1 MTTRKQGTNITLIGM
16 PGTGKSTAGVIL
28 AKVAGMEF
36 LDSDL
41 LIQKQQGKKLSEII
55 EEVGVDQFLQIEND
69 VLSSIEAE
77 HTVIA
82 TGGSAVYGRNA
93 MYHLRDLGQV
103 VYLRTSYR
111 ILEKRLRN
119 LRQRGVVLKRGQ
131 TLRMLYEERAPL
143 YAKYADVIIHQD
155 EMDVEDTVA
164 AIVRAC
170 GL

>member
-1 MTTRKQGTNITLIGM
+1 MKRQRGDNITLIGM

-41 LIQKQQGKKLSEII
+41 LIQKQEGKKLHQVI
-55 EEVGVDQFLQIEND
+55 EESGVDGFLKVESR
-69 VLSSIEAE
+69 VLSSIEVQ

-82 TGGSAVYGRNA
+82 TGGSAVYGKEA
-93 MYHLRDLGQV
+93 MFHLRDLGKV

-111 ILEKRLRN
+111 ILETRLRN
-119 LRQRGVVLKRGQ
+119 LKQRGVVLRKGQ

-143 YAKYADVIIHQD
+143 YSKYADVVINQD

-164 AIVRAC
+164 AIVKEC

>member
-1 MTTRKQGTNITLIGM
+1 M

-41 LIQKQQGKKLSEII
+41 LIQKQEGKKLHQVI
-55 EEVGVDQFLQIEND
+55 EESGVDGFLKVESR
-69 VLSSIEAE
+69 VLSSIEVQ

-82 TGGSAVYGRNA
+82 TGGSAVYGKEA
-93 MYHLRDLGQV
+93 MFHLRDLGKV

-119 LRQRGVVLKRGQ
+119 LKQRGVVLRKGQ

-143 YAKYADVIIHQD
+143 YSKYADVVINQD

-164 AIVRAC
+164 AIVKEC